1 MTGKI
6 EGNIDIRIFEESVF
20 NTLIARCEGAHHH
33 KDAAPGGAS
42 SSPADATAG

>member
-6 EGNIDIRIFEESVF
+6 EENIDIRIFEESAF

-33 KDAAPGGAS
+33 KDAAPGRAFS
-42 SSPADATAG
+42 SFADDAAG